1 VKKIKMV
8 TSTNLLQRFED
19 QAILLNIFDIEDS
32 ARLMVDAYRD
42 TIDWHDGDDEFVA
55 KQELQNTIAGK
66 YGTFLSS
73 ASFGIKGKDGKPI
86 SQIVCALID
95 EEPTILFVYTA
106 KSYKHQGLA
115 ESLIRQSAFELHKL
129 GYSHVFLYVTAGN
142 PAEQLYKRL
151 GFVASH
157 EVV

>member
-1 VKKIKMV
+1 MFA
-8 TSTNLLQRFED
+8 STDALQRFEEK
-19 QAILLNIFDIEDS
+19 AILLNLFDIEDS
-32 ARLMVDAYRD
+32 ARLMVDAYRN

-55 KQELQNTIAGK
+55 KQELQNTIAGE

-73 ASFGIKGKDGKPI
+73 GSFGIKGAESKPI
-86 SQIVCALID
+86 SQIACSLID

-106 KSYKHQGLA
+106 KNYKNQGLA
-115 ESLIRQSAFELHKL
+115 ESLIRHAAFELHKL
-129 GYSHVFLYVTAGN
+129 GYSQVFLYVTAGN
-142 PAEQLYKRL
+142 PAEQLYNRL